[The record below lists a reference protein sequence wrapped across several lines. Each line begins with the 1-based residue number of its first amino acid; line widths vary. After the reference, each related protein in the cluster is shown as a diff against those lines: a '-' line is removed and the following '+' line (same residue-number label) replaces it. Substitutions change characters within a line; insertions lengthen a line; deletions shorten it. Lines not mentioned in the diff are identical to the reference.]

1 MKLSIKSLSIVTA
14 LSSSL
19 LLAGCFGDKKLSC
32 SDKQGIE
39 LVKTSIA
46 ESIEKGFKKDAAA
59 LEVLFGDTP
68 NLSAIR
74 ASLNSLGLDIKDIR
88 ISKED
93 PNSTKVY
100 CEGNLEVTIPSEM
113 LKTINTKIEDYEF
126 LGASDLESL
135 MEKANYELSSDAAN
149 AYKVQILYDLQPSD
163 DGKQI
168 FAKIENKE
176 ISEGISALVILSLLN
191 PSTNNGGSFAE
202 TVSADASNAT
212 STNQSDSTTP
222 AVSEVEHSEPE
233 AEFETADL
241 SGELA
246 QAKAAFDQGHADL
259 NATWKSL
266 SSETKDN
273 LREEQRAS
281 NTERESTCRAL
292 ANETGTTGDEK
303 ELIRLNCE
311 VEHLTERTAYLSQF
325 Q

>member
-1 MKLSIKSLSIVTA
+1 MKLSFKSLSIVTA

-135 MEKANYELSSDAAN
+135 MEKSNYELSSDAAN

-176 ISEGISALVILSLLN
+176 ISEGIAALVILSLLN
-191 PSTNNGGSFAE
+191 PATNDSGSFAE
-202 TVSADASNAT
+202 TVSADVSGT
-212 STNQSDSTTP
+212 STNQTESTAP
-222 AVSEVEHSEPE
+222 AVNEVEHSEPE
-233 AEFETADL
+233 AEFETMDL
-241 SGELA
+241 SSELV

-292 ANETGTTGDEK
+292 ANETGTTDDEK